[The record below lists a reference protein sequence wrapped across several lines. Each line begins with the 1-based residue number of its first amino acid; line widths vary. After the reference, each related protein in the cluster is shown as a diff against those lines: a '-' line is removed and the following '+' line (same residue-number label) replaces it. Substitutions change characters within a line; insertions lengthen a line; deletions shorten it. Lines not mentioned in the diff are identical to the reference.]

1 MANRTRTCYLSVW
14 LSTTEAQLL
23 KTAPKEQR
31 SDLVR
36 RMLAYAATH
45 MPRDWSPE
53 TPPDRKVN
61 LAAAQ
66 GQYPTP

>member
-36 RMLAYAATH
+36 RMLAYATQH
-45 MPRDWSPE
+45 MPKDWKP
-53 TPPDRKVN
+53 
-61 LAAAQ
+61 
-66 GQYPTP
+66 